1 LALFKIIQ
9 KNLKLLIRSKSSA
22 LIIILGPLLVIFLV
36 GIAFGNISKYSLNI
50 GTYSTSYS
58 DITNSFVAKLKEK
71 EFRVQKIDSEEI
83 CIDQI
88 KLGKLHT
95 CIIFPPDLGVGSDKM
110 NEIVFY
116 VDYSKVNLIWMIL
129 ETLSTKL
136 QEQTS
141 ELSLDLTTNLLNK
154 LETTRKELDLKKP
167 LLESI
172 KTENQQIQEEFDKL
186 DKDVA
191 NKISAFK
198 SSTSEIREYILAKV
212 KSAQDTIPQITSQL
226 DTLSSNCTENVSSC
240 MSSSTKNSINQKLG
254 SINTLLYNI
263 YSKIEDPS
271 NASETDLAQ
280 LTNLASEIDTTLNQ
294 ILDSVSLIMVQSS
307 SNIEELQDS
316 IDKIHNDIAS
326 VQIKDAATIVNP
338 ITTQI
343 KTVIPEKTYLN
354 YLFPPLIVLVVMFI
368 SILLSTTL
376 VMMEKHS
383 IAYFRNF
390 ITPTRDITFILATF
404 LTNMILVT
412 IQLIIIIAISINFF
426 KAQIISSLVTAIP
439 AMLLITTLFTFFG
452 MFIGYIFNSEET
464 ATLAS
469 ISLGSVF
476 LFLSDVILPL
486 ESMPDYIRS
495 IAQFNPFVIGENL
508 LRKAVLFQA
517 NFNVLANEFY
527 ILLAYSAILFVFIW
541 ISQKIVRRHLFHK
554 LIYLKRKRPA
564 KAKKAATAPKKK

>member
-1 LALFKIIQ
+1 MALFKIIQ

-71 EFRVQKIDSEEI
+71 EFRVQKIETEEA

-95 CIIFPPDLGVGSDKM
+95 CIIFPPDLDVGSDKM

-172 KTENQQIQEEFDKL
+172 KTENQQIQAEFDKL

-191 NKISAFK
+191 NKISVFK
-198 SSTSEIREYILAKV
+198 SSTSEIREYILQKV
-212 KSAQDTIPQITSQL
+212 NSAQDIIPQITSKL
-226 DTLSSNCTENVSSC
+226 DTLGTNCTGNESSC
-240 MSSSTKNSINQKLG
+240 MSSSTKNSLNQKLA

-271 NASETDLAQ
+271 NASKTDWAQ

-307 SNIEELQDS
+307 SNIEELQAS
-316 IDKIHNDIAS
+316 IDKIYNDIAS

-469 ISLGSVF
+469 ISLGSVL

-486 ESMPDYIRS
+486 ESMPDYIRN

-527 ILLAYSAILFVFIW
+527 MLLAYSAILFVFIW

-564 KAKKAATAPKKK
+564 KAKKVATPPKKK

>member
-36 GIAFGNISKYSLNI
+36 GIAFGNISKYSLNV
-50 GTYSTSYS
+50 GTYSESYS
-58 DITNSFVAKLKEK
+58 DITNSFVEKLKEK
-71 EFRVQKIDSEEI
+71 EFRVQKIDTEES

-95 CIIFPPDLGVGSDKM
+95 CIIFPPNFDVGSDKM
-110 NEIVFY
+110 NEITFY

-154 LETTRKELDLKKP
+154 LETTRTELDSKKP
-167 LLESI
+167 LIAEL
-172 KTENQQIQEEFDKL
+172 KTRNQQIQGEFDML
-186 DKDVA
+186 DRDVA
-191 NKISAFK
+191 GKISNFK
-198 SSTSEIREYILAKV
+198 SSASEIREYIIGKIEVAK
-212 KSAQDTIPQITSQL
+212 DTISNIKSELKSL
-226 DTLSSNCTENVSSC
+226 DLNCSENVSSC
-240 MSSSTKNSINQKLG
+240 KELTSKIKLDNQLG
-254 SINTLLYNI
+254 SLDVLLYNI
-263 YSKIEDPS
+263 YNKVEDPS
-271 NASETDLAQ
+271 DVSEADLANLAQ
-280 LTNLASEIDTTLNQ
+280 LAGEIDMVLNQ
-294 ILDSVSLIMVQSS
+294 VLDSVSSVIAQNSIT
-307 SNIEELQDS
+307 IEEFQTS
-316 IDKIHNDIAS
+316 FDKIHDDLEA
-326 VQIKDAATIVNP
+326 VKIKDAATIINP

-412 IQLIIIIAISINFF
+412 FQLIIIIAISINFF
-426 KAQIISSLVTAIP
+426 KAQIFSSLITAIP
-439 AMLLITTLFTFFG
+439 AMFLITTLFTFFG

-464 ATLAS
+464 ATLAA

-486 ESMPDYIRS
+486 ESMPDYIRD

-517 NFNVLANEFY
+517 NFSVLANEFY
-527 ILLAYSAILFVFIW
+527 MLLAYSAVLFIFIW
-541 ISQKIVRRHLFHK
+541 ISQRIVRRHLVHK
-554 LIYLKRKRPA
+554 LIYLKRKKSA
-564 KAKKAATAPKKK
+564 KTKAAEKKK